1 MVFHSPNFLVFLGLL
16 LILFVFV
23 KRWRL
28 AILAVGNIWF
38 YGSSGLGM
46 LLVFAIVTTVVFVA
60 VHGMKRPGFRWL
72 YIVGLAVPVLN
83 LVFFKYTVLLLET
96 WTSLTGWPLAPLEQ
110 YASSLVLPVGI
121 SFYTFQLLAYLID
134 VRRGELAP
142 TRSLFRFWV
151 FISLF
156 PQLIAGP
163 IMRGKELMP
172 QVDSIRDRTI
182 PWQDI
187 KYGMYLFFIGLAKK
201 IWIADPLSLE
211 VNEWFA
217 QGAAMSATDAWL
229 AAYGFG
235 FQIYFDFSAY
245 SDMAIGLGWMLGFRL
260 IENFRSPYISADPS
274 EFWRRWHISLSRWI
288 RDYVY
293 IGLGGNRKGAART
306 HLHLL
311 AAMLISGLWHGAMW
325 TFVLW
330 GGLHGLLLIVH
341 KLTLKLNRWQWIAS
355 IRSSFLYRIAAVAVF
370 FHIVTWTWVF
380 FRAQDFGLAIEMTQK
395 MLTVNWLELWQA
407 PLFLLMAGLYGL
419 HVLEYGLRTKE
430 GWFSR
435 VWHWVP
441 FPIRGGV
448 YTAFVFAILY
458 MLRGETYDFIYFQF

>member
-1 MVFHSPNFLVFLGLL
+1 MVFHSPNFLVFFGLL
-16 LILFVFV
+16 LLLFLFV
-23 KRWRL
+23 KKWRL
-28 AILAVGNIWF
+28 AILAAGNIWF

-46 LLVFAIVTTVVFVA
+46 LAVFVA
-60 VHGMKRPGFRWL
+60 VTALVFLAVHGMQRPGFRWL
-72 YIVGLAVPVLN
+72 YIVGLVVPILN
-83 LVFFKYTVLLLET
+83 LVCFKYTLLLLET
-96 WTSLTGWPLAPLEQ
+96 WGSLTGLPLGPMEQ
-110 YASSLVLPVGI
+110 FASSLVLPVGI

-134 VRRGELAP
+134 VRRGELEP
-142 TRSLFRFWV
+142 TRSFFRFWV

-172 QVDSIRDRTI
+172 QVDAIQEKSIR
-182 PWQDI
+182 WQEI
-187 KYGMYLFFIGLAKK
+187 KYGMYLFFVGLAKK
-201 IWIADPLSLE
+201 ILIADPLSLE

-217 QGAAMSATDAWL
+217 QGAAMSSTDAWL

-306 HLHLL
+306 HLNLL

-330 GGLHGLLLIVH
+330 GGLHGLLLILH
-341 KLTLKLNRWQWIAS
+341 KLTLKLNRWNWVERL
-355 IRSSFLYRIAAVAVF
+355 RSFWLYRVVAVAVF
-370 FHIVTWTWVF
+370 FHVVTWTWVF
-380 FRAQDFGLAIEMTQK
+380 FRAQDFTLAMDMTAK
-395 MLTVNWLELWQA
+395 MLAVDWLALWQT
-407 PLFLLMAGLYGL
+407 PMFMLMVGLYAL
-419 HVLEYGLRTKE
+419 HLFEYGLRTKE
-430 GWFSR
+430 ALFSR

-441 FPIRGGV
+441 FPIRGVV
-448 YTAFVFAILY
+448 YAGFVLAILY